1 MKPQFLLIVS
11 GALLSLLVT
20 ASSALAQAVVVTARL
35 DTNSIS
41 VGGSTT
47 LRVFAQVLPGLRP
60 TSDRI
65 FSWYVD
71 VLNTNGASVAANY
84 GVMTKPMS
92 DNFPETSS
100 LGQTQG
106 ANRRGVYDTFYANPS
121 SVGVSSPVEL
131 MRIPVTGVSA
141 GTTRFAVAAGSGV
154 PQLAADFLVAP
165 IGGGDPYFGG
175 SYTTAFADLQVTG
188 GAACAPVLQIT
199 RLAGG
204 TQARLTFTPC
214 AGRMH
219 FVEGLTAIDGVAT
232 WQVLPA
238 APHNTG
244 DVVVNL
250 TGGLRIFRVR
260 VTNP

>member
-1 MKPQFLLIVS
+1 MKPQSIFLLGCVLLNLLA
-11 GALLSLLVT
+11 GAVN
-20 ASSALAQAVVVTARL
+20 AGAQAVVVSMSL
-35 DTNSIS
+35 DTNVIS

-47 LRVFAQVLPGLRP
+47 LRVFAQVVPGLRP

-71 VLNTNGASVAANY
+71 VLNTNGASVTANY
-84 GVMTKPMS
+84 GAMTRPSS
-92 DNFPETSS
+92 DNDPLSS
-100 LGQTQG
+100 SSGLTQG
-106 ANRRGVYDTFYANPS
+106 SNRRGIYDSFINLPGA
-121 SVGVSSPVEL
+121 GVNAPVEL
-131 MRIPVTGVSA
+131 MRIPVTGAAA
-141 GTTRFAVAAGSGV
+141 GRTRFAVAAGTGV
-154 PQLAADFLVAP
+154 PLDADFIVAP
-165 IGGGDPYFGG
+165 IGGGDFYRGG
-175 SYTTAFADLQVTG
+175 SYATAFVDLQVTG
-188 GAACAPVLQIT
+188 GAACAPVLQIA

-214 AGRMH
+214 AGRTH

-232 WQVLPA
+232 WQVLPG

-250 TGGLRIFRVR
+250 TGGMRIFRVR